1 MQAGAESSR
10 EAHKPVHPVGQ
21 HVHSFKASRPAQIAA
36 IQKKFK
42 VCHLQN
48 SPRLGV
54 IARVGTGS
62 SLAVLKIRVGHT
74 QLCKSFSSSL
84 PTNSE
89 GERNAVNQLC
99 LQKTT
104 HIVNGNKRLLG
115 REGKMGRAER
125 AQVLPG
131 YQNTKLSSEKGAAS
145 TFLK

>member
-21 HVHSFKASRPAQIAA
+21 HVHSFKASRPAQIAS

-42 VCHLQN
+42 VCHLPN

-62 SLAVLKIRVGHT
+62 SLGALGRRVGHKE
-74 QLCKSFSSSL
+74 LWKSSSSL

-99 LQKTT
+99 LQETT
-104 HIVNGNKRLLG
+104 HIIKGNKRLLG
-115 REGKMGRAER
+115 REGRTGRAER
-125 AQVLPG
+125 AQE
-131 YQNTKLSSEKGAAS
+131 QS
-145 TFLK
+145 LKPKHQALL